1 MRSARADHHAF
12 QRDIV
17 AIKRRSSASPWRAL
31 GPGIISG
38 ASDNDPTTVASL
50 AVIGS
55 TTIYGL
61 GWLVVLV
68 IPMLAVVQM
77 ISSQIAVV
85 TRRNLE
91 DDAQH
96 YYGRV
101 VAYIMMIAVLAVN
114 FVTLVADI
122 EGGGA
127 AMQVL
132 TGIDYRT
139 WILPVAVVSL
149 LILIFGNY
157 QRIKQILLIL
167 PLVFLAYPIALILAR
182 PNWHAVL
189 INTFVPHFQR
199 TQDYA
204 SGAIALLGTTLTAYA
219 YVWQSVE
226 AAQERVPIRRLGL
239 IQVDALLGTIVAG
252 ISFWAITM
260 ATGATLGIH
269 HKTVDTAAEAAEAL
283 RPLAGNHAALLFGIG
298 LLGSSLLAVPVLIAT
313 SAYVARTIYG
323 WHATLDTRWWRGAHF
338 YAFMIALTVMASTMA
353 FAGASPIKVLF
364 IASIIGGLAT
374 PITLVIM
381 LLIGR
386 NHRAMARKPI
396 SPALAASGWIVT
408 AIVTLAALVFLVTT
422 FVHH

>member
-1 MRSARADHHAF
+1 M
-12 QRDIV
+12 ITP
-17 AIKRRSSASPWRAL
+17 SSKSVQKGKPPTNFWSTI

-55 TTIYGL
+55 TTVYGL

-91 DDAQH
+91 DDTIK
-96 YYGRV
+96 YYGR
-101 VAYIMMIAVLAVN
+101 AIAFIMLLAVLSVN
-114 FVTLVADI
+114 FITLVADI

-139 WILPVAVVSL
+139 WILPVAIASL
-149 LILIFGNY
+149 AILIFGSY
-157 QRIKQILLIL
+157 HRIKQILLIF
-167 PLVFLAYPIALILAR
+167 PLVFLAYPIALVLAR
-182 PNWHAVL
+182 PDWHAVL

-204 SGAIALLGTTLTAYA
+204 AGAIALLGTTLTAYA

-226 AAQERVPIRRLGL
+226 AAKEHVPIKRLGL
-239 IQVDALLGTIVAG
+239 VQVDATFGTIIAG
-252 ISFWAITM
+252 ISFWAIVM

-269 HKTVDTAAEAAEAL
+269 HKTVDTASEAAEAL

-313 SAYVARTIYG
+313 SAYVVRTLYG
-323 WHATLDTRWWRGAHF
+323 WRETLDTRWWRGAHF
-338 YAFMIALTVMASTMA
+338 YGFMVALTIIAAATA
-353 FAGASPIKVLF
+353 FAGASPIKILF
-364 IASIIGGLAT
+364 ISSIIGGFAT

-381 LLIGR
+381 LLLAR
-386 NHRAMARKPI
+386 NRHSMGKHCI
-396 SPALAASGWIVT
+396 SPALTISGWAVT
-408 AIVTLAALVFLVTT
+408 AIVTLSAAVFLYTT
-422 FVHH
+422 IFGG